1 MNIKGYVTLISYPRG
16 IYYIVT
22 DNYERGRRVLFRL
35 NVTDDGLNQ
44 KMYDNRRKMV
54 SLELEN
60 ISYPE
65 EENARRRFT
74 VMYDAKLV
82 KIINPDT

>member
-1 MNIKGYVTLISYPRG
+1 
-16 IYYIVT
+16 
-22 DNYERGRRVLFRL
+22 
-35 NVTDDGLNQ
+35 
-44 KMYDNRRKMV
+44 MYDNRRKMV